1 MATDKSVSNCLI
13 KAKSGQYDV
22 ICTLSVS
29 RMIPLGKVQLLHS
42 SGPEMAT
49 LPSVFISSLF
59 KTTWH
64 LRMDSKGRR
73 VVKDVDLIGSTELSQ
88 LGQVKVKSDKTER

>member
-1 MATDKSVSNCLI
+1 
-13 KAKSGQYDV
+13 
-22 ICTLSVS
+22 
-29 RMIPLGKVQLLHS
+29 
-42 SGPEMAT
+42 MAT